1 MRFWRSE
8 VKIHGTWDPSGFQV
22 YLVLGMV
29 GSEWLG
35 FRRLKEDHRDGGT
48 EDSLL
53 SQIGSC
59 RGSGDQLTCCWG
71 TSR

>member
-1 MRFWRSE
+1 MRFSRFE
-8 VKIHGTWDPSGFQV
+8 VKISGTWDPPGFQV
-22 YLVLGMV
+22 YLVLGMF

-53 SQIGSC
+53 S
-59 RGSGDQLTCCWG
+59 RV
-71 TSR
+71 